1 MLFLGVDV
9 GTTGTKTLVVDEK
22 GNVLGKGYLEYELF
36 PFPGGRVEQRAEDWW
51 NGVVHSVRT
60 AVSSLTDGQK
70 KEIAALSLSTQGAS
84 MLAVDRDFSP
94 LGPVITWM
102 DERASE
108 EAEWL
113 DQAIGGEKIYR
124 KSGWGLSAD
133 LDAAKIL
140 WISRHQPEVFEK
152 AACFVST
159 LEYYKLLSH
168 GEAGDRSY

>member
-1 MLFLGVDV
+1 
-9 GTTGTKTLVVDEK
+9 
-22 GNVLGKGYLEYELF
+22 
-36 PFPGGRVEQRAEDWW
+36 
-51 NGVVHSVRT
+51 
-60 AVSSLTDGQK
+60 
-70 KEIAALSLSTQGAS
+70 

-159 LEYYKLLSH
+159 LEYINYYLTGKRVIDPTNGAIRQMMDISTGKWDEEIL
-168 GEAGDRSY
+168 GAIG